1 MDKIKIRII
10 FGVLIIIIGV
20 GGFFIVKKVKENNEV
35 SYGIGSEYTPEA
47 ELSEEQDKQT
57 IVSLFF
63 INKENNKLTPEART
77 LDAKELITMPCEKL
91 MDLLIE
97 GPKNEKLDRILPK
110 GTKVLKTF
118 TEGDCLTIDFTKD
131 LLNYDTEKENAKDNL
146 INSIVNT
153 MTQLTEINKVKF
165 LIEGQEN
172 EQFEGTYICTI

>member
-1 MDKIKIRII
+1 MDKIKIKII
-10 FGVLIIIIGV
+10 FSFLIIIIGV
-20 GGFFIVKKVKENNEV
+20 GGFFIVKNVKENNEEN
-35 SYGIGSEYTPEA
+35 YDIGQEYTPEA

-63 INKENNKLTPEART
+63 LDKENNKLTPEART
-77 LDAKELITMPCEKL
+77 IDAKELITMPCERL
-91 MDLLIE
+91 MELLIE
-97 GPKNEKLDRILPK
+97 GPKNEKLVNVLPK
-110 GTKVLKTF
+110 GTKILKTY

-131 LLNYDTEKENAKDNL
+131 FLNYDMEKENAKENL

-172 EQFEGTYICTI
+172 EQFESVYNCTI